1 MCCQAF
7 HYDVTVTSMRRPPP
21 EEEMETLAIAERD
34 NPPPAPEKPL
44 TSELSR

>member
-7 HYDVTVTSMRRPPP
+7 HYDVTVSSMRRTDP
-21 EEEMETLAIAERD
+21 EKEMENLDISDKERA
-34 NPPPAPEKPL
+34 PRGPEKPL